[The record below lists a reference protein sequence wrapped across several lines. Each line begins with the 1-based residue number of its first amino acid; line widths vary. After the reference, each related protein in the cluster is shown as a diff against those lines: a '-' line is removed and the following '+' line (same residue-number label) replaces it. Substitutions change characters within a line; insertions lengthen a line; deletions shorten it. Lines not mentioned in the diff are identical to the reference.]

1 MPDDFSIMDM
11 IDFFS
16 KDKKMKVI
24 VMDDEEEKDEEA

>member
-11 IDFFS
+11 VDFFS

-24 VMDDEEEKDEEA
+24 IKDDEEEEE